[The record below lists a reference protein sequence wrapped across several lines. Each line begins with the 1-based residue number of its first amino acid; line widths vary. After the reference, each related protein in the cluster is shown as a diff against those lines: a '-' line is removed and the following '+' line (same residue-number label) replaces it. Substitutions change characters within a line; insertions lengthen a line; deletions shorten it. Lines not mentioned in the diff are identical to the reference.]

1 MRDYRKIS
9 FWNKFWIHFFK
20 IWSGDSIEKSLGYP
34 NKYSSVSIR
43 ARALDYSTTQ
53 HSKRMEEKKED
64 GWAYM
69 NIKGKDGSKTLIISG
84 DPIQEDEHK

>member
-20 IWSGDSIEKSLGYP
+20 IFAGDPIEASLGYP
-34 NKYSSVSIR
+34 DNSSESIR
-43 ARALDYSTTQ
+43 ARALDYSTSD
-53 HSKRMEEKKED
+53 HSKRIEQKKND

-69 NIKGKDGSKTLIISG
+69 NIKGKEGSKTLIISG
-84 DPIQEDEHK
+84 DPIQEDAEE